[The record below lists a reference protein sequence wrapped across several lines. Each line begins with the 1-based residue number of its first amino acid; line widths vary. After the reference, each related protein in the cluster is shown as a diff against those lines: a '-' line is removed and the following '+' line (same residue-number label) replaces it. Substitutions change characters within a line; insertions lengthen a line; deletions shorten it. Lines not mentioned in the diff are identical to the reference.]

1 VQKSSND
8 DKLPIEEDETFDDFE
23 DNNQTIVD
31 NVEGSNQDGN
41 VTDSTITESEN
52 EETGEKIE
60 EKVETTTVATPVK
73 AVTTYIKITAEGVN
87 IRKGAGTS
95 YSTLGTAEKDTLYA
109 VIGKSGEWYKTYYKN
124 STVYI
129 NAKYCVVV
137 ELESASKEVESVIA
151 EGTRYMGVKYVYGA
165 TRYHDGDG
173 NLIKGFTA
181 SAFDCS
187 SLMQYIFY
195 KGAGVNL
202 QMTTRTQIKQGT
214 TISKSNIKR
223 GDLIFFTNASRQ
235 NNSGIE
241 RVGHVALYLGDNYIL
256 HTSSDYAKIEQISA
270 ARWGYYIQT
279 QRMI

>member
-1 VQKSSND
+1 VQKSGND
-8 DKLPIEEDETFDDFE
+8 DKLPIEEDETFDDIE
-23 DNNQTIVD
+23 DNNQVIVD
-31 NVEGSNQDGN
+31 NVEGSNQDAN
-41 VTDSTITESEN
+41 VTDNNITESEN
-52 EETGEKIE
+52 EETGEKVE
-60 EKVETTTVATPVK
+60 EKVETTTVVTPVK
-73 AVTTYIKITAEGVN
+73 AVTSYIKITAEGVN

-202 QMTTRTQIKQGT
+202 QTTTRTQIKQGT

-270 ARWGYYIQT
+270 TRWGYYIQS
-279 QRMI
+279 QRML